1 MMIKKLFTLISA
13 FICLYTYSQSDQQT
27 ILNIDIN
34 KNIESYNYSITEL
47 DFLLVNYAI
56 DLNKLQ
62 PKKPH
67 FLTKFNMDRER
78 AFFNKDGVFESILL
92 HKDYS
97 SETSLEQEFIE
108 IENAINQ
115 EYGSPG
121 QKFEKDVFWHLDF
134 MDILLFIT
142 EKTIQI
148 VLEKSTEYYEQVES
162 AASKEK
168 MTVETLKEMAEN
180 GDAEAQYNLFG
191 LYFVGKDVQKDL
203 KKAIYWCKKSAE
215 QGYANAQYAL
225 GACYSDGD
233 GVLVDKNKAF
243 YWLEKSAKQDINGAQ
258 YLLALLCYEGK
269 GTLVNKKQAFYW
281 CGKSAQQ
288 GNPNAQFFLGQLYFF
303 GEGTLENK
311 KQSAFWMKKAY
322 ENKESGHRN
331 PQQKAQDF
339 WKEYELWKY
348 E

>member
-1 MMIKKLFTLISA
+1 MIKKLFTIISA
-13 FICLYTYSQSDQQT
+13 FICVYTYSQSEQQT

-47 DFLLVNYAI
+47 DFLLGNYLI
-56 DLNKLQ
+56 DLYKLQ
-62 PKKPH
+62 PKNTH
-67 FLTKFNMDRER
+67 FLKKFNLDRER
-78 AFFNKDGVFESILL
+78 VIFSKDGVFESILL
-92 HKDYS
+92 YKEYS
-97 SETSLEQEFIE
+97 SKSILEQEFTE
-108 IENAINQ
+108 IRYAINQ
-115 EYGSPG
+115 KYGNPA
-121 QKFEKDVFWHLDF
+121 QQFKETVLWHLDF
-134 MDILLFIT
+134 MDIVLYIT
-142 EKTIQI
+142 EKTTHI
-148 VLEKSTEYYEQVES
+148 VFEKSKRNFEQVES
-162 AASKEK
+162 GASTEK
-168 MTVETLKEMAEN
+168 TRVETLTKMAEK